1 MSIDVKIKTN
11 DSIFKL
17 RVSGILVKDNKI
29 LTVQINN
36 NDFFCLPGGHIELNE
51 DSKEA
56 VIREFVEETNISV
69 KIKSQ
74 IAITEN
80 FFTNINGYKVH
91 EIGIYYLLESNSNIN
106 TEDFNKIEKDK
117 NEETFLNFKWVNTKD
132 IDKINFKPKFL
143 VDKIIKNDYQ
153 FEHVIIKVI

>member
-91 EIGIYYLLESNSNIN
+91 EIGIYYLLEANGNIN

-143 VDKIIKNDYQ
+143 VDKIIKHDYQ